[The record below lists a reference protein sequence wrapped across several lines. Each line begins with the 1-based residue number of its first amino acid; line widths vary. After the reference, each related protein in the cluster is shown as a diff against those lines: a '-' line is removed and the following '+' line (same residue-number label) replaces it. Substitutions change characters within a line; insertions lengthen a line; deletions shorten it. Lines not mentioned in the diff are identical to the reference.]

1 MKALRWG
8 YVFSG
13 SVVMLFAGLIY
24 GWSVYRS
31 AILSEFPGWTASQF
45 SLNFSLCM
53 TCFCIGTLLCGAL
66 AKKVPARLMMVVAA
80 VLILVGFCMT
90 SHMRTLGGLYL
101 GYGVFAGFG
110 IGIVYNAVMSVTLKW
125 FPDCSGLVSGIL
137 LMGFGFSAMLMGPL
151 FTKITQLSGWRM
163 AFLVLGVA
171 TAVVSAA
178 DALIMRSPPEVE
190 GSTSSGT
197 GQLKSPSEISPRQ
210 MLRTSSF
217 WAYFVWTTFLSG
229 GGLAISAHS
238 YAMAEETLLASA
250 ASVAYT
256 ELASKLS
263 VLVALFSV
271 FNGIGRM
278 VFGAVFDRLKRR
290 FTMNAICVCY
300 LISTA
305 VMFFAL
311 WRGLFPLL
319 LLGLICCG
327 FSYGGIMPTNSA
339 YVRSAFGTRYY
350 PINFSIVAL
359 NLLPASYLGPFISG
373 ALYDASQSYLG
384 IIVCL
389 LLFTVIGFIC
399 ARAITIRCEEGYSRI
414 QK

>member
-151 FTKITQLSGWRM
+151 FTQIAQLFGWRR
-163 AFLVLGVA
+163 AFVILGVA
-171 TAVVSAA
+171 TAAVFVAGA
-178 DALIMRSPPEVE
+178 FTMRSPPEADMAPVRRGGAPRRSGRGQPGTAAAQVLILGLFCL
-190 GSTSSGT
+190 GSLPLGRWPGNQRALLRHGGGNPSGVRHIRRICRIRV
-197 GQLKSPSEISPRQ
+197 K
-210 MLRTSSF
+210 
-217 WAYFVWTTFLSG
+217 AACSG
-229 GGLAISAHS
+229 G
-238 YAMAEETLLASA
+238 
-250 ASVAYT
+250 
-256 ELASKLS
+256 
-263 VLVALFSV
+263 ALF
-271 FNGIGRM
+271 
-278 VFGAVFDRLKRR
+278 RL
-290 FTMNAICVCY
+290 
-300 LISTA
+300 
-305 VMFFAL
+305 
-311 WRGLFPLL
+311 
-319 LLGLICCG
+319 
-327 FSYGGIMPTNSA
+327 
-339 YVRSAFGTRYY
+339 
-350 PINFSIVAL
+350 
-359 NLLPASYLGPFISG
+359 
-373 ALYDASQSYLG
+373 
-384 IIVCL
+384 
-389 LLFTVIGFIC
+389 
-399 ARAITIRCEEGYSRI
+399 
-414 QK
+414 